1 MENLASRHVP
11 SRPPLIDGSF
21 ADFAP
26 LFPDFTPCLSR
37 TPLGVVQLY
46 FPLPP
51 LEISGYVK
59 THLFT
64 KKREK

>member
-1 MENLASRHVP
+1 MDL
-11 SRPPLIDGSF
+11 LQILLL
-21 ADFAP
+21 
-26 LFPDFTPCLSR
+26 LFPDFTPCLPR

-59 THLFT
+59 THLFA
-64 KKREK
+64 KK